1 MKPEKVNGKVRI
13 FKSELNDQKLKIKF
27 FKQSLM
33 HKAVTIKQTLSDLS
47 VMK

>member
-1 MKPEKVNGKVRI
+1 MKPEEMNAKVRI
-13 FKSELNDQKLKIKF
+13 FKSELNDKKLEIKF
-27 FKQSLM
+27 FKQSLI